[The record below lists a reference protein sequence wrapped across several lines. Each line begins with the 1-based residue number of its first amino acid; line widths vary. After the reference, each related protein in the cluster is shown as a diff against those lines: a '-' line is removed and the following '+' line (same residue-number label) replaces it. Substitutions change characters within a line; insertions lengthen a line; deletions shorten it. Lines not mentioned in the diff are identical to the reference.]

1 MMSKTPRAIVS
12 VTNDLYTDN
21 RVNKVCMFLV
31 EQGYDVL
38 LVGRKRKSSVSL
50 DQRPYKTKR
59 FNLRFETG
67 AKFYAFFNLRLCL
80 FLIFKRADLLVSNDL
95 DTLLANYMAS
105 KLKPKCKLVYDSH
118 EYFTEV
124 PELINRPKVQ
134 KLWLSIEHYIFPKL
148 KTVYTVNQSIA
159 DIYRKKYNT
168 NVKVVRNISK
178 RWNPKTILNKSELG
192 IPEDKNLIILQG
204 AGINVDRGA
213 EEALEAMVH
222 LDAVLMIV
230 GDGDV
235 VAQLKVSVLELEL
248 SKKVLFYGKKPYH
261 IMMNY
266 THFADIGLTL
276 DKPSNLN
283 YQLSLPNKVFDYM
296 HTQTAVVATDI
307 KEVSAVIKKHTI
319 GEILTEFTPETLA
332 KKLANLFENPSLL
345 NRYKD
350 NCKIAANIE
359 NWETETEILNTIYP
373 HV

>member
-1 MMSKTPRAIVS
+1 M
-12 VTNDLYTDN
+12 
-21 RVNKVCMFLV
+21 
-31 EQGYDVL
+31 
-38 LVGRKRKSSVSL
+38 
-50 DQRPYKTKR
+50 
-59 FNLRFETG
+59 
-67 AKFYAFFNLRLCL
+67 
-80 FLIFKRADLLVSNDL
+80 
-95 DTLLANYMAS
+95 
-105 KLKPKCKLVYDSH
+105 VYDSH

-178 RWNPKTILNKSELG
+178 RWRPESILSKSELD

-204 AGINVDRGA
+204 AGINIDRGA
-213 EEALEAMVH
+213 EEAVEAMVS

-235 VAQLKVSVLELEL
+235 VPQLKVRVQELGL
-248 SKKVLFYGKKPYH
+248 NKKVLFYGKIPYH
-261 IMMNY
+261 RMMNY

-283 YQLSLPNKVFDYM
+283 YQLSLPNKIFDYM
-296 HTQTAVVATDI
+296 HTETAVVATEI

-319 GEILTEFTPETLA
+319 GEVLTEFTPETLA

-359 NWETETEILNTIYP
+359 NWEAEKKVLKTIYP
-373 HV
+373 HA

>member
-1 MMSKTPRAIVS
+1 
-12 VTNDLYTDN
+12 
-21 RVNKVCMFLV
+21 
-31 EQGYDVL
+31 
-38 LVGRKRKSSVSL
+38 
-50 DQRPYKTKR
+50 
-59 FNLRFETG
+59 
-67 AKFYAFFNLRLCL
+67 L

-359 NWETETEILNTIYP
+359 NWETETEILKTIYP